1 MSQKICL
8 FNTFSNESK
17 LILLFVNVISLVGLG
32 TNLRR
37 TLKETF
43 VVEPDIYKI
52 YVFETI

>member
-8 FNTFSNESK
+8 FNIFSNDSK
-17 LILLFVNVISLVGLG
+17 LILLFVISLVGLG